1 MIHITEAKQ
10 LAAILYSRYS
20 APLTEPM
27 PYLKAIEFSNILQ
40 KAYKGE
46 LEPIQINPHFKDE
59 VKSKKL
65 ADNKTVAQH
74 FPLVAKT
81 FDVPVNPKDIP
92 PHAAAPIT
100 IAPKRLVVSLA
111 EVSLSTNYEKFVEA
125 KHPALRTLEKNPIEG
140 FKCNIISQS
149 IRR

>member
-1 MIHITEAKQ
+1 MIHLTEAKV
-10 LAAILYSRYS
+10 LASLLYSRYS
-20 APLTEPM
+20 APLTEPLT
-27 PYLKAIEFSNILQ
+27 YQKAVEFSNILQ

-59 VKSKKL
+59 IKSKKL

-74 FPLVAKT
+74 FPLVQKT
-81 FDVPVNPKDIP
+81 FDVPINPKDIP

-111 EVSLSTNYEKFVEA
+111 EVSVS
-125 KHPALRTLEKNPIEG
+125 
-140 FKCNIISQS
+140 
-149 IRR
+149 